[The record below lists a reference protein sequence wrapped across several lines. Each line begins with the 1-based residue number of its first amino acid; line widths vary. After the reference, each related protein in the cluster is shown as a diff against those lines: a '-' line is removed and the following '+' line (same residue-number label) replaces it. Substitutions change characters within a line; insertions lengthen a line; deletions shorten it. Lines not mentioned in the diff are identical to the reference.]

1 MHLRRLKRQ
10 GTLLLSNGKS
20 YAGEFKDDV
29 MHGRGVFK
37 WLDGRRY
44 EGDYKVRVPRRCPSA
59 GATWAR
65 RLRPPSCEESSP

>member
-1 MHLRRLKRQ
+1 MVMPLRRLKRQ

-44 EGDYKVRVPRRCPSA
+44 EGDYKVRVPRRCH
-59 GATWAR
+59 
-65 RLRPPSCEESSP
+65 PPALHGR